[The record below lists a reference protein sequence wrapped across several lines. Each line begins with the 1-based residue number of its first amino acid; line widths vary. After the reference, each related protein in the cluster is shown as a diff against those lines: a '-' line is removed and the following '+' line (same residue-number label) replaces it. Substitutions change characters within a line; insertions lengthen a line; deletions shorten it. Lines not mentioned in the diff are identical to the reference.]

1 MGRTLHNREA
11 DCVYG
16 AALTTDQYSCVF
28 CNAAGLRNAED
39 EDEKKKINFL
49 CVPCIYIPLY
59 ERCWLQGGY
68 KSYTKIFVGFILE
81 FIAGRQERD

>member
-39 EDEKKKINFL
+39 EDEKKNPFFV
-49 CVPCIYIPLY
+49 CALY
-59 ERCWLQGGY
+59 LY
-68 KSYTKIFVGFILE
+68 SFIREVLV
-81 FIAGRQERD
+81 AGWV

>member
-39 EDEKKKINFL
+39 EDEKKNTIFCVCVCPVSIFL
-49 CVPCIYIPLY
+49 
-59 ERCWLQGGY
+59 
-68 KSYTKIFVGFILE
+68 YTRGVGCRVGIKAIQRYLLVLF
-81 FIAGRQERD
+81 